1 MEEYLEN
8 FGKISWE
15 DIRDEFSQD
24 FDNIDDPVAF
34 ICTIRSQN
42 GIDEESE

>member
-1 MEEYLEN
+1 MEEYLEY
-8 FGKISWE
+8 FGKISWK

-24 FDNIDDPVAF
+24 FNNIDDPVAF
-34 ICTIRSQN
+34 IHAIRSPN